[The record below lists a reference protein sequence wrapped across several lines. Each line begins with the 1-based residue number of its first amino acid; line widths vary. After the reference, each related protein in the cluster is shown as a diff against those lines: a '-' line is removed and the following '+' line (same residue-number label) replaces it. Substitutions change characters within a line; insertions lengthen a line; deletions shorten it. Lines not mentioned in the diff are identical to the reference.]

1 MVLRMGRLAIAGVAL
16 LSLARFAPAQ
26 PVAPAQAPEKM
37 AVINLQ
43 RAVLESAEIKKASA
57 DMEAKFKPRTDKLQD
72 LQRELASISQQLQTN
87 AGKLTPQAE
96 ADLQAEGQRKQRDAQ
111 RLQEDLQA
119 DVDRE
124 RNDILSASSKKMQ
137 EVVKK
142 IAVEKGY
149 DLVVDVTNAIY
160 FKPALDITNDAI
172 AAYDKTYPAK

>member
-1 MVLRMGRLAIAGVAL
+1 MVLRIGLRLAVAGFAL

-26 PVAPAQAPEKM
+26 TPKF

-43 RAVLESAEIKKASA
+43 RAVLESAEIKKASSE
-57 DMEAKFKPRTDKLQD
+57 MEARYKPRTTQLEQ
-72 LQRELASISQQLQTN
+72 LQRELAGIAQQLQN
-87 AGKLTPQAE
+87 NSGKLTPQAE

-124 RNDILSASSKKMQ
+124 RNEILSESSKKMQ

-142 IAVEKGY
+142 IAEEKAY

-172 AAYDKTYPAK
+172 AAYDKAYPPK

>member
-1 MVLRMGRLAIAGVAL
+1 MLLPIGLRLTMAGVAL
-16 LSLARFAPAQ
+16 LSFAQ
-26 PVAPAQAPEKM
+26 FAPAQAPAKL

-43 RAVLESAEIKKASA
+43 RAVLESAEIKKASSE
-57 DMEAKFKPRTDKLQD
+57 MEARYKPRTQQLEQLQK
-72 LQRELASISQQLQTN
+72 ELAGISQQLQTN

-96 ADLQAEGQRKQRDAQ
+96 ADLQAQGQRKQRDAQ
-111 RLQEDLQA
+111 RIQEDLQA

-124 RNDILSASSKKMQ
+124 RNEILSASSKKMQ

-142 IAVEKGY
+142 IADEKGY

-172 AAYDKTYPAK
+172 AAYDKAYPQK